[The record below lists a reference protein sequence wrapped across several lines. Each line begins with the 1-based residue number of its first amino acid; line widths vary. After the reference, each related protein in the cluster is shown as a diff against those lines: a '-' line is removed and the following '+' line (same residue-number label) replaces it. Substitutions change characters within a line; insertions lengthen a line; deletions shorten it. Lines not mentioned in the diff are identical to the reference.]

1 VAIAALMTAVS
12 VIIGVS
18 IMIGSFRVTVVS
30 WLTQTLQA
38 DIFISPP
45 SLSTSQVSGE
55 VQPDL
60 VEEMLSWPGIREAST
75 ARSVRV
81 QAPEYGR
88 QLNLVAVGEG
98 DVSDGQRTFAWAP
111 DGATAASVQAQFLA
125 GEGVIISEPL
135 VLRENIPYPPPPITL
150 NTADGEKSYPV
161 IAVYY
166 DYASDQGTVWIDDD
180 IYIAD
185 WGDQKIS
192 TVALFVEDTSQT
204 EAIVRDMQQA
214 FAGRQDLIIQSN
226 QTLRGNAI
234 EVFDQTF
241 AITNALRLLSII
253 VAFIGVLSALMS
265 LQLERARELGVLR
278 ATGMTTRQLWQ
289 LTLVETGLMGLIAG
303 IVAIPTGLALAWV
316 LIYVINIRSFG
327 WSLQMQLDPNYFL
340 QAIAVALIAALLAGI
355 YPSFRL
361 GQMAIAS
368 ALRQE

>member
-1 VAIAALMTAVS
+1 
-12 VIIGVS
+12 
-18 IMIGSFRVTVVS
+18 
-30 WLTQTLQA
+30 
-38 DIFISPP
+38 
-45 SLSTSQVSGE
+45 
-55 VQPDL
+55 
-60 VEEMLSWPGIREAST
+60 
-75 ARSVRV
+75 
-81 QAPEYGR
+81 
-88 QLNLVAVGEG
+88 
-98 DVSDGQRTFAWAP
+98 
-111 DGATAASVQAQFLA
+111 
-125 GEGVIISEPL
+125 
-135 VLRENIPYPPPPITL
+135 IPYPPPPITL

-185 WGDQKIS
+185 WGDEKIS

-278 ATGMTTRQLWQ
+278 ATGMTSRQLWQ